1 MECSFCKKQY
11 ASSYSLKKHQ
21 QTTKYC
27 LALQGQAK
35 TTTFT
40 CSFCSKE
47 LSSKIRLEY
56 HITICKEK
64 VKQELNKIKHIT
76 EEAEDKIEDISF
88 QLRNQREELEY
99 ERAIEKEKMKEELRK
114 KDDKI
119 KELEEQLKSR
129 GTITTNNNTTID
141 TFNNNIT
148 ITIYETMTPDRVEEY
163 FKKNYK
169 LDTLLGGQKELAR
182 FLCDEFIKKH
192 KAVYQ
197 CTDRSRHKFIM
208 NKDGKMVE
216 DTNCDNIIGLASI
229 GFPHVKNVYDD
240 AMFSR
245 LPEDISEDDVQ
256 ENYKSISS
264 ISKERSQFKNEL
276 SKIVP
281 PHTVEHDPSNNNLDF
296 LNKQCKFMLDNMY
309 TTESEDNEHSE
320 ECQEPIKKPDIGG
333 VSRGKLMIY
342 RDRFKKDGTI
352 KGPVSIMEQL
362 DVNKKL
368 KDEYMNFLRSD
379 E

>member
-1 MECSFCKKQY
+1 MECSYCKKQY
-11 ASSYSLKKHQ
+11 ASIYSLKKHQ
-21 QTTKYC
+21 QTTKSC
-27 LALQGQAK
+27 LALQRVDK
-35 TTTFT
+35 TTFT

-47 LSSKIRLEY
+47 LSSKIRLDY

-64 VKQELNKIKHIT
+64 VKQELNKIQHIKQ
-76 EEAEDKIEDISF
+76 EAEDKIEDISF
-88 QLRNQREELEY
+88 QLRNQKEELEY
-99 ERAIEKEKMKEELRK
+99 ESALEKEKLKEELRK
-114 KDDKI
+114 KDEKI

-129 GTITTNNNTTID
+129 GTITNNTTID
-141 TFNNNIT
+141 TFNNNIN

-197 CTDRSRHKFIM
+197 CADRSRHKFIM

-256 ENYKSISS
+256 ENYRSISS
-264 ISKERSQFKNEL
+264 ISKDRSQFKNEL

-281 PHTVEHDPSNNNLDF
+281 HTVENESGNNLDF
-296 LNKQCKFMLDNMY
+296 LNKQCKFMLENMY
-309 TTESEDNEHSE
+309 TTESKDNQHSDE
-320 ECQEPIKKPDIGG
+320 FQEPIKKPDIGG

-342 RDRFKKDGTI
+342 RERYKKDGTI
-352 KGPVSIMEQL
+352 KGPLSIMEQL
-362 DVNKKL
+362 EVNKKV
-368 KDEYMNFLRSD
+368 KDEYMNFLMSHD
-379 E
+379 